1 MSGLPQRDGKRNDP
15 YHDASKGRALFSSY
29 FVVLL
34 VLVCVEPSVL
44 RHLSP
49 AEGRLLLLQD
59 QELHSQIITF
69 FFPSILTVRLLVIGF
84 LQWSLYLKFHSCA
97 KRREFRQEALITG
110 HMSQLPGQKR
120 PLGDIH
126 QQLISFHL
134 TAGHSWHIRR

>member
-1 MSGLPQRDGKRNDP
+1 MPRGVSNAKACHVSRAGDDRQTLVKGKGSGLPQRDGKRNDP

-34 VLVCVEPSVL
+34 VFVCVEPSVL

-69 FFPSILTVRLLVIGF
+69 FS
-84 LQWSLYLKFHSCA
+84 
-97 KRREFRQEALITG
+97 
-110 HMSQLPGQKR
+110 
-120 PLGDIH
+120 
-126 QQLISFHL
+126 HL
-134 TAGHSWHIRR
+134 F

>member
-34 VLVCVEPSVL
+34 VFVCVEPSVL

-69 FFPSILTVRLLVIGF
+69 FFPIYFDSQTVCDWISAMEFVFEIPF
-84 LQWSLYLKFHSCA
+84 LC
-97 KRREFRQEALITG
+97 
-110 HMSQLPGQKR
+110 
-120 PLGDIH
+120 
-126 QQLISFHL
+126 
-134 TAGHSWHIRR
+134 